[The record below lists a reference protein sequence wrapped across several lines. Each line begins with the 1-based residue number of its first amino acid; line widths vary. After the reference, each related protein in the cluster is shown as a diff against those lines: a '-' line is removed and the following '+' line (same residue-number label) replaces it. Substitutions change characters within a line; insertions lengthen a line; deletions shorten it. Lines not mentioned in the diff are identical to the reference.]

1 MSSTLGE
8 ELDALADVVAERAEK
23 GAAGSSY
30 TVELLNAG
38 VNRCAKKFGEEATET
53 VIAATTGENLAG
65 EAADALYHLLVLL
78 QASGVAPAA
87 VAAELNKRRGTS
99 GLEEKAARKR

>member
-1 MSSTLGE
+1 MSTTLGE
-8 ELDALADVVAERAEK
+8 ALDALADIVAERAEK

-38 VNRCAKKFGEEATET
+38 VARCAKKFGEEATEA

-65 EAADALYHLLVLL
+65 EAADVLYHLLVML
-78 QASGVAPAA
+78 QAGGVTPAE
-87 VAAELNKRRGTS
+87 VAAELNKRRGKS
-99 GLEEKAARKR
+99 GLEEKASR